1 MVYNKPGDLLNQR
14 KKKKQRKVKK
24 KKKKKGERLIGSLER
39 KYYIQT

>member
-24 KKKKKGERLIGSLER
+24 KKKKGERLIGSLER